1 MSSPKRSS
9 LHLNMI
15 GNQRAGKIAIDK
27 RLELQFG
34 IFDTQHFF
42 PLDFLLQESAF
53 HLQHHPHPQS
63 FILGKKSRCL
73 VESCHGEPWR
83 ELAWRAM
90 MWYDGNIWK
99 LRCIVAPAI
108 KNPAAGGEP
117 SWKWSKYWISLYILS
132 LNILDQSWLFFN
144 FLGQSFI
151 SWLAT
156 ELFPGRFPCG
166 WVSRLGDH
174 LYRNCPLW

>member
-63 FILGKKSRCL
+63 FILGKKSRC
-73 VESCHGEPWR
+73 HGKPWWKF
-83 ELAWRAM
+83 AWRGL
-90 MWYDGNIWK
+90 MWCDGNIWK
-99 LRCIVAPAI
+99 PRCIVAPAI
-108 KNPAAGGEP
+108 KNLAAGGEP
-117 SWKWSKYWISLYILS
+117 SLKWSKYWISLYILS
-132 LNILDQSWLFFN
+132 FNLLDP
-144 FLGQSFI
+144 SFI

-156 ELFPGRFPCG
+156 EPFPGRFPCG
-166 WVSRLGDH
+166 WVSRMGDH